1 MFSIKKIQNKT
12 QWEDFILSQNEP
24 PFLQS
29 WHWGEFHQSLGD
41 KIFRLGIFDS
51 EEIVGAALVIK
62 VLARRGTFLFLPYGP
77 TIKMKNEKLKMK
89 NDNVKC
95 KNIQNEK
102 YKKQN
107 NRWLHSPDRAVEPEC
122 EDLKA
127 NILRT
132 LTDYLKDLARKE
144 KCCFVRVSPL
154 LIKDEENIKI
164 FKDLKFRESP
174 IHLKPET
181 TWLLDIT
188 PDEEKI
194 LKGMR
199 KTTRNLIRRGYRENI
214 QIVKSENSDDLDEF
228 YKIYQKT
235 SERQNFVPFSKE
247 YLKKEFSAFVKE
259 QHISL
264 FFAKY
269 NGEFLSAA
277 LFIFYGNQGFYHHS
291 ASLRDNSKI
300 PTSYL
305 LLWEAIKEAKKRNCK
320 IFNFWGIAPPDK
332 SKHPWQ
338 GLTLFKKGFGGYQK
352 DLVRAQDLPINS
364 RYWVNWAIETF
375 RRIKR
380 GY

>member
-1 MFSIKKIQNKT
+1 MLSIKPIQNTT

-41 KIFRLGIFDS
+41 KIFRLGIFDNG
-51 EEIVGAALVIK
+51 EIIGAALVIR

-77 TIKMKNEKLKMK
+77 VIVQSSKLKT
-89 NDNVKC
+89 
-95 KNIQNEK
+95 QNHNSK
-102 YKKQN
+102 FKTFLN
-107 NRWLHSPDRAVEPEC
+107 
-122 EDLKA
+122 LKFDVLK
-127 NILRT
+127 ILT
-132 LTDYLKDLARKE
+132 NYLKNLAEKE
-144 KCCFVRVSPL
+144 KCCFVRVSL
-154 LIKDEENIKI
+154 NWEKSGENIKI
-164 FKDLKFRESP
+164 FKDLKFREAP

-181 TWLLDIT
+181 TWLLDIA
-188 PDEEKI
+188 PDEEEI
-194 LKGMR
+194 LKEMR

-214 QIVKSENSDDLDEF
+214 QIVKSERVEDLDEF

-247 YLKKEFSAFVKE
+247 YLKKEFNAFAGEKK
-259 QHISL
+259 IAL
-264 FFAKY
+264 FFAKHK
-269 NGEFLSAA
+269 GELLSAA

-364 RYWVNWAIETF
+364 CYWLNWAIETF

>member
-1 MFSIKKIQNKT
+1 MFFIKPIQNKT
-12 QWEDFILSQNEP
+12 QWGEFILSQNEP

-41 KIFRLGIFDS
+41 KIFRLGIFDNK
-51 EEIVGAALVIK
+51 EIVGAALVIK
-62 VLARRGTFLFLPYGP
+62 VLARRGAFLFLPYGP
-77 TIKMKNEKLKMK
+77 IISQKSKVESQKS
-89 NDNVKC
+89 
-95 KNIQNEK
+95 NIFK
-102 YKKQN
+102 
-107 NRWLHSPDRAVEPEC
+107 
-122 EDLKA
+122 
-127 NILRT
+127 I
-132 LTDYLKDLARKE
+132 LTDYLKNLAEKE
-144 KCCFVRVSPL
+144 NCCFVRISPL
-154 LIKDEENIKI
+154 LIKNEENIKI

-181 TWLLDIT
+181 TWLLDIA

-194 LKGMR
+194 LKEMR

-214 QIVKSENSDDLDEF
+214 RIIKSENPEDLDGF

-247 YLKKEFSAFVKE
+247 YLKKEFNAFIKE
-259 QHISL
+259 KHIAL
-264 FFAKY
+264 FFAKHKD
-269 NGEFLSAA
+269 ELLSAA

-305 LLWEAIKEAKKRNCK
+305 LLWEAIKEAKKRNCR

-352 DLVRAQDLPINS
+352 DLVRAQDLAINS
-364 RYWVNWAIETF
+364 RYWINWAIETF

>member
-1 MFSIKKIQNKT
+1 MFIKPIQNKT
-12 QWEDFILSQNEP
+12 QWEEFILSQNEP

-41 KIFRLGIFDS
+41 KIFRLGIFDN
-51 EEIVGAALVIK
+51 EEIVGAALVIR
-62 VLARRGTFLFLPYGP
+62 VLARRGSFLFLPYGP
-77 TIKMKNEKLKMK
+77 AITQNSNPKAQNHNLKLKTF
-89 NDNVKC
+89 
-95 KNIQNEK
+95 
-102 YKKQN
+102 
-107 NRWLHSPDRAVEPEC
+107 L
-122 EDLKA
+122 DLKFDV
-127 NILRT
+127 LKT
-132 LTDYLKDLARKE
+132 LTDYLKDLAKKE
-144 KCCFVRVSPL
+144 KCCFVRISPNWE
-154 LIKDEENIKI
+154 KSDENIKI

-181 TWLLDIT
+181 TWLLGIA

-214 QIVKSENSDDLDEF
+214 QIVKSENPNDLDKF

-235 SERQNFVPFSKE
+235 AERQKFIPFSKE
-247 YLKKEFSAFVKE
+247 YLKKEFSAFAKE
-259 QHISL
+259 KKIAL
-264 FFAKY
+264 FFAKHK
-269 NGEFLSAA
+269 GELLSAA

-291 ASLRDNSKI
+291 ASLRDNSKV

-352 DLVRAQDLPINS
+352 DLVRAQDLSIDS
-364 RYWVNWAIETF
+364 RYWINWAIETF

>member
-1 MFSIKKIQNKT
+1 MFSIKETKNKT

-29 WHWGEFHQSLGD
+29 WYWGEFHQSLGD
-41 KIFRLGIFDS
+41 KIFRLGIFDN
-51 EEIVGAALVIK
+51 EEIVGAALVIR
-62 VLARRGTFLFLPYGP
+62 VLARRGAFLFLPYGP
-77 TIKMKNEKLKMK
+77 TIKMKNGKIKME

-102 YKKQN
+102 Y
-107 NRWLHSPDRAVEPEC
+107 
-122 EDLKA
+122 EDLK
-127 NILRT
+127 IDVFKT
-132 LTDYLKDLARKE
+132 LTDYLKDLAKEE
-144 KCCFVRVSPL
+144 KCCFVRISPNWEKN
-154 LIKDEENIKI
+154 KDNVKI
-164 FKDLKFRESP
+164 LKDLKFREAP

-214 QIVKSENSDDLDEF
+214 QIIKSENPDDLDEF

-235 SERQNFVPFSKE
+235 VERQNFIPFSKE
-247 YLKKEFSAFVKE
+247 YLKKEFSVFIQEKKIA
-259 QHISL
+259 L
-264 FFAKY
+264 FFAKHK
-269 NGEFLSAA
+269 GEFLAA
-277 LFIFYGNQGFYHHS
+277 SLFIFYGNQGFYHHS

-320 IFNFWGIAPPDK
+320 FFNFWGIAPPDK

-364 RYWVNWAIETF
+364 RYWINWAIETF

>member
-1 MFSIKKIQNKT
+1 MFSIKPIQNKI

-41 KIFRLGIFDS
+41 KIFRLGIFEN

-62 VLARRGTFLFLPYGP
+62 VLARRGHFLFLPYGP
-77 TIKMKNEKLKMK
+77 AIKTKNKKQKTKNYKLKF
-89 NDNVKC
+89 
-95 KNIQNEK
+95 Q
-102 YKKQN
+102 
-107 NRWLHSPDRAVEPEC
+107 
-122 EDLKA
+122 
-127 NILRT
+127 T
-132 LTDYLKDLARKE
+132 LVNYLKNLAKEE
-144 KCCFVRVSPL
+144 KCCFVRISPL
-154 LIKDEENIKI
+154 LIKNDENIKI
-164 FKDLKFRESP
+164 FKDLKFQESP

-181 TWLLDIT
+181 TWLLDIAS
-188 PDEEKI
+188 DEEKI

-199 KTTRNLIRRGYRENI
+199 KTTRNLIRRGYRENV
-214 QIVKSENSDDLDEF
+214 QITKSENLKDLDEF

-235 SERQNFVPFSKE
+235 AERQNFVPFSKE
-247 YLKKEFSAFVKE
+247 YLKKEFNAFIKE
-259 QHISL
+259 KHIAL
-264 FFAKY
+264 FFAKHK
-269 NGEFLSAA
+269 GELLSAA

-291 ASLRDNSKI
+291 ASSRGNSKI

-305 LLWEAIKEAKKRNCK
+305 MLWEAIKEAKKRNCK

-332 SKHPWQ
+332 PKHPWQ

-352 DLVRAQDLPINS
+352 DLIRAQDLAINS
-364 RYWVNWAIETF
+364 RYWINWAIETF

>member
-1 MFSIKKIQNKT
+1 MFSIKPIQNKT

-29 WHWGEFHQSLGD
+29 WHWGEFHQSLDD
-41 KIFRLGIFDS
+41 KIFRLGIFDN
-51 EEIVGAALVIK
+51 EEIVGATLVIK
-62 VLARRGTFLFLPYGP
+62 VLARRGAFLFLPYGP
-77 TIKMKNEKLKMK
+77 IINQNLKIKNQNDKSKLK
-89 NDNVKC
+89 NN
-95 KNIQNEK
+95 QN
-102 YKKQN
+102 
-107 NRWLHSPDRAVEPEC
+107 
-122 EDLKA
+122 LKIKI
-127 NILRT
+127 NILKT
-132 LTDYLKDLARKE
+132 LTDYLKDLAEKE
-144 KCCFVRVSPL
+144 KCCFVRISPNW
-154 LIKDEENIKI
+154 KKSEDNIKI

-181 TWLLDIT
+181 TWLLDIL
-188 PDEEKI
+188 PNEEEI
-194 LKGMR
+194 LKEMR

-214 QIVKSENSDDLDEF
+214 QIVKSENLEDLDEF

-259 QHISL
+259 KHIAL
-264 FFAKY
+264 FFAKHKD
-269 NGEFLSAA
+269 ELLSAA

-305 LLWEAIKEAKKRNCK
+305 LLWEAIKEARKRNCQ
-320 IFNFWGIAPPDK
+320 IFNFWGIAPPNK
-332 SKHPWQ
+332 LKHPWQ

-364 RYWVNWAIETF
+364 RYWINWAIETF

>member
-1 MFSIKKIQNKT
+1 
-12 QWEDFILSQNEP
+12 
-24 PFLQS
+24 LQS
-29 WHWGEFHQSLGD
+29 WHWGEFHKSLGD
-41 KIFRLGIFDS
+41 KIFRLGIFDN
-51 EEIVGAALVIK
+51 EEIVGAALAIK
-62 VLARRGTFLFLPYGP
+62 VLARRGAFLFLPYGP
-77 TIKMKNEKLKMK
+77 AISRKSKVESRKSGAEILK
-89 NDNVKC
+89 
-95 KNIQNEK
+95 I
-102 YKKQN
+102 
-107 NRWLHSPDRAVEPEC
+107 
-122 EDLKA
+122 
-127 NILRT
+127 
-132 LTDYLKDLARKE
+132 LTDYLKDLAKEE
-144 KCCFVRVSPL
+144 KCCFIRISPL
-154 LIKDEENIKI
+154 LIKNEENIKI

-181 TWLLDIT
+181 TWLLDIE
-188 PDEEKI
+188 PSEEEI

-214 QIVKSENSDDLDEF
+214 QIVKSENSEDLDKF
-228 YKIYQKT
+228 YKIYQET
-235 SERQNFVPFSKE
+235 AERQNFVPFSKE
-247 YLKKEFSAFVKE
+247 YLKKEFSAFAKE
-259 QHISL
+259 KYISL
-264 FFAKY
+264 FFAKHK
-269 NGEFLSAA
+269 GELLSAS

-352 DLVRAQDLPINS
+352 NLIRAQDLAINN
-364 RYWVNWAIETF
+364 RYWINWAIETF